1 MAKAE
6 FSLRE
11 MIEAAPQ
18 GREWLDGLSKTLGQT
33 GHKDVLEKLSAVTD
47 DGLVI
52 GPIYP
57 LTHPRDQPVTMVAR
71 ADKAWKTLTRIDHPS
86 ATEAN
91 AQLLHDLEQGADGAL
106 LVLAGSASAHGFGID
121 LPDLSSFKVLF
132 DNIFVDATSLRF
144 DGMSAAQCDLWNE
157 FCNGRDYDLNALNIS
172 MNGPDAK
179 GLVGGSASLIADA
192 SKWHNKGATAA
203 QELGLALAETVSL
216 MRGLCAGGTD
226 IGSAST
232 RLSITLSS
240 DADQFESM
248 AKFRAMRLLWRKL
261 LQTLS
266 ADDTPLSLHA
276 TTSWRMMGRR
286 EPWTNVLRTTMATFA
301 AGLGGADSI
310 SVLPHTQALGLPDA
324 FSRRVARNISLILQE
339 ESHLGKIVDP
349 AYGAGVYD
357 ALTVSLAEAAWKNF
371 QTIEAQGGFVAAV
384 DNGAVQ
390 QMIAASREA
399 YMRDVATRKTVSLG
413 NSHFAQLDAPAV
425 STLINIPLEPE
436 DQDERF
442 GDLRDGI
449 LFEQLADRAQNLSV
463 FTQPPVL
470 LLCLG
475 NRKAWKARSDFA
487 TDLFAAA
494 GLAVESL
501 AVQNREVGA
510 STKVDK
516 LDIEHTPVIC
526 LCGADAD
533 YDANAEALVANLKE
547 AGARHILL
555 AGRSD
560 LAGLDDTIFIGCD
573 AHAVLD
579 RVLLALEGSS

>member
-6 FSLRE
+6 FSLQE

-18 GREWLDGLSKTLGQT
+18 GREWLDGLSKSLGQT

-52 GPIYP
+52 APIYP
-57 LTHPRDQPVTMVAR
+57 LTHPHKQTVTLAAR

-86 ATEAN
+86 AIEAN

-106 LVLAGSASAHGFGID
+106 LVLAGSNSAHGFGID
-121 LPDLSSFKVLF
+121 LPDLSSFKALF
-132 DNIFVDATSLRF
+132 GNIFVDATSIRF
-144 DGMSAAQCDLWNE
+144 DGMSAAQCDLWTE
-157 FCNGRDYDLNALNIS
+157 FCSARGYDHNALNIS
-172 MNGPDAK
+172 INGQGTKDLK
-179 GLVGGSASLIADA
+179 GVSANLIADA

-203 QELGLALAETVSL
+203 QELGLALAETVSVI
-216 MRGLCAGGTD
+216 RELCAGGTD
-226 IGSAST
+226 INPASK
-232 RLSITLSS
+232 RLSVTLSS

-261 LQTLS
+261 LQTMN
-266 ADDTPLSLHA
+266 ADETPLSLHA

-286 EPWTNVLRTTMATFA
+286 DPWTNVLRTTMATFA

-310 SVLPHTQALGLPDA
+310 SVLPHTQALGLPDV

-349 AYGAGVYD
+349 ASGAGVYD
-357 ALTVSLAEAAWKNF
+357 ALTVSLAEAAWVNF
-371 QTIEAQGGFVAAV
+371 QTIEAQGGFTAAIE
-384 DNGAVQ
+384 NGSVQ
-390 QMIAASREA
+390 QMISASRQA
-399 YMRDVATRKTVSLG
+399 YMKDIATRKTVSLG
-413 NSHFAQLDAPAV
+413 NSHFAQLDAPEV
-425 STLINIPLEPE
+425 STLITRPLEPE
-436 DQDERF
+436 DQDESF

-449 LFEQLADRAQNLSV
+449 LFERLADRAQNLSV
-463 FTQPPVL
+463 LSQPAVL

-487 TDLFAAA
+487 TDLFAAS
-494 GLAVESL
+494 GLAVEN
-501 AVQNREVGA
+501 QEIGA
-510 STKVDK
+510 DAKVDK
-516 LDIEHTPVIC
+516 LDTERTPVIC

-533 YDANAEALVANLKE
+533 YDANAEALVASLRE

-560 LAGLDDTIFIGCD
+560 LSGLDDMIFIGCD

-579 RVLLALEGSS
+579 RVLLALEGSKS

>member
-11 MIEAAPQ
+11 MIEAAPK
-18 GREWLDGLSKTLGQT
+18 GREWLDGLSNTLGQT
-33 GHKDVLEKLSAVTD
+33 GHKDVLERLSAVTD
-47 DGLVI
+47 DGLVVA
-52 GPIYP
+52 PIYS
-57 LTHPRDQPVTMVAR
+57 LTHPQEQPVTIAAR

-86 ATEAN
+86 AREAN

-106 LVLAGSASAHGFGID
+106 LVLAGSSSAYGFGID
-121 LPDLSSFKVLF
+121 LPDLSSFKALF
-132 DNIFVDATSLRF
+132 DNIFVDATSLRI
-144 DGMSAAQCDLWNE
+144 DGMSAAQCDLWTE
-157 FCNGRDYDLNALNIS
+157 FCNRRGYDHNALNIS
-172 MNGPDAK
+172 MNGSGAK
-179 GLVGGSASLIADA
+179 GLKGVSATLITDA

-226 IGSAST
+226 IGSASK
-232 RLSITLSS
+232 LMSVTLSS

-261 LQTLS
+261 LQTLR

-276 TTSWRMMGRR
+276 ASSWRMMGRR
-286 EPWTNVLRTTMATFA
+286 DPWTNVLRTTMATFA
-301 AGLGGADSI
+301 AALGGADSI

-349 AYGAGVYD
+349 ASGAGVYD
-357 ALTVSLAEAAWKNF
+357 ALTVSLAEAAWAIF
-371 QTIEAQGGFVAAV
+371 QFVEAQGGFSAAV
-384 DNGAVQ
+384 ENGAVQ
-390 QMIAASREA
+390 QMIAASRAA
-399 YMRDVATRKTVSLG
+399 YLRDVATRKTVSLG
-413 NSHFAQLDAPAV
+413 NSHFAQLDAPDV
-425 STLINIPLEPE
+425 TTLINIPLEPE
-436 DQDERF
+436 DQDEQF

-449 LFEQLADRAQNLSV
+449 LFERLADRAQNLSV
-463 FTQPPVL
+463 LSQPAVL

-494 GLAVESL
+494 GLAVKNL
-501 AVQNREVGA
+501 EVGA

-516 LDIEHTPVIC
+516 LDTERTPVIC

-533 YDANAEALVANLKE
+533 YDANAEALVAGLKE
-547 AGARHILL
+547 TGAQHILL

-560 LAGLDDTIFIGCD
+560 LAGLDDTIYVGCD
-573 AHAVLD
+573 AHAALD
-579 RVLLALEGSS
+579 KVLLALEGSN

>member
-11 MIEAAPQ
+11 MIEAAPK

-33 GHKDVLEKLSAVTD
+33 GHEDVLKKLSAETD

-52 GPIYP
+52 APIYP
-57 LTHPRDQPVTMVAR
+57 LTHPQKQPVTLAAR
-71 ADKAWKTLTRIDHPS
+71 ADKAWKTLARIDNPS
-86 ATEAN
+86 ASEAN

-106 LVLAGSASAHGFGID
+106 LVLAGSGSAHGFGID
-121 LPDLSSFKVLF
+121 LPDLSSFKALF

-144 DGMSAAQCDLWNE
+144 DGMSGAQVDLWTE
-157 FCNGRDYDLNALNIS
+157 FCSGRGYDHNALNIS

-179 GLVGGSASLIADA
+179 GLKGVSATLIADA

-203 QELGLALAETVSL
+203 QELGLGLAETVSL
-216 MRGLCAGGTD
+216 MRELCVGGTD
-226 IGSAST
+226 TGSVAK
-232 RLSITLSS
+232 RLSVTLSS

-266 ADDTPLSLHA
+266 ADDTHLSLHA

-349 AYGAGVYD
+349 ASGAGVYD
-357 ALTVSLAEAAWKNF
+357 ALTVSLAEAAWANF
-371 QTIEAQGGFVAAV
+371 QTVEAQGGFAAAV
-384 DNGAVQ
+384 ENGAVQ
-390 QMIAASREA
+390 QMITASREA
-399 YMRDVATRKTVSLG
+399 YLRDVASRKTVSLG
-413 NSHFAQLDAPAV
+413 NSHFAQIDVPDV
-425 STLINIPLEPE
+425 TTLISIPLETE
-436 DQDERF
+436 DQDEQF

-449 LFEQLADRAQNLSV
+449 LFERLADRTQNLSIAR
-463 FTQPPVL
+463 QPAVL

-487 TDLFAAA
+487 ADLFAAA
-494 GLAVESL
+494 GLAV
-501 AVQNREVGA
+501 QNQEVGA
-510 STKVDK
+510 GTKADK
-516 LDIEHTPVIC
+516 LDTERTPVIC
-526 LCGADAD
+526 LCGTDAD
-533 YDANAEALVANLKE
+533 YDANAEALVASLKE

-555 AGRSD
+555 AGRSG

-579 RVLLALEGSS
+579 RVLLKLEGSR

>member
-11 MIEAAPQ
+11 MIEAAPK
-18 GREWLDGLSKTLGQT
+18 GREWLDGLSNTLGQT
-33 GHKDVLEKLSAVTD
+33 GHKDVLERLSAVTD
-47 DGLVI
+47 DGLVVA
-52 GPIYP
+52 PIYS
-57 LTHPRDQPVTMVAR
+57 LTHPQEQPVTIAAR

-86 ATEAN
+86 AREAN

-106 LVLAGSASAHGFGID
+106 LVLADSSSAYGFGID
-121 LPDLSSFKVLF
+121 LPDLSSFKALF
-132 DNIFVDATSLRF
+132 DNIFVDATSLRI
-144 DGMSAAQCDLWNE
+144 DGMSAAQCDLWTE
-157 FCNGRDYDLNALNIS
+157 FCNRRGYDHNALNIS
-172 MNGPDAK
+172 MNGPGAK
-179 GLVGGSASLIADA
+179 GLKGVSATLIADA

-203 QELGLALAETVSL
+203 QELGLALAETVLL

-226 IGSAST
+226 IGSASK
-232 RLSITLSS
+232 LMSVTLSS

-261 LQTLS
+261 LQTLR

-286 EPWTNVLRTTMATFA
+286 DPWTNVLRTTMATFA
-301 AGLGGADSI
+301 AALGGADSI

-339 ESHLGKIVDP
+339 ESHLGKVVDP
-349 AYGAGVYD
+349 ASGAGVYD
-357 ALTVSLAEAAWKNF
+357 ALTVSLAEAAWANF
-371 QTIEAQGGFVAAV
+371 QFVEAQGGFSAAV
-384 DNGAVQ
+384 ENGAVQ
-390 QMIAASREA
+390 QMITASRAA
-399 YMRDVATRKTVSLG
+399 YLRDVATRKTVSLG
-413 NSHFAQLDAPAV
+413 NSHFAQLDAPDV
-425 STLINIPLEPE
+425 TTLINIPLEPE
-436 DQDERF
+436 DQDEQF

-449 LFEQLADRAQNLSV
+449 LFERLADRAQNLSV
-463 FTQPPVL
+463 LSQPAVL

-494 GLAVESL
+494 GLAVKNL
-501 AVQNREVGA
+501 EVGA

-516 LDIEHTPVIC
+516 LDTERTPVIC

-533 YDANAEALVANLKE
+533 YDANAEALVAGLKE
-547 AGARHILL
+547 TGAQHILL

-560 LAGLDDTIFIGCD
+560 LAGLDDTIYVGCD
-573 AHAVLD
+573 AHAALD
-579 RVLLALEGSS
+579 KVLLALEGSN